1 MGPHLPVAKP
11 GVHRFDENYMN
22 EENLP
27 MPGTST
33 DSPGDIRAEEILAAL
48 DEDQRAVALATR
60 GPVCVIAGAG
70 TGKTRAITHRIAYAA
85 AIGTM
90 DPQKVLAI
98 TFTARAAGEMRVRL
112 RGLGV
117 PMVAARTIHAA
128 ALKQLIYF
136 WPSVFG
142 GKTPDLITTKSSFL
156 GEAINR
162 AGLSDTLRATSR
174 ELMRDIASEIEWAKV
189 SEVAPEDFLLE
200 IEQRVQKPRINAEQL
215 AKVYMAYESVK
226 KQELAIDFEDVLLLT
241 AAMIEEERDVRERVQ
256 DQYRY
261 FTIDEYQDI
270 SPIQQRL
277 INAWIGTRQDIC
289 VVGDPAQTIYS
300 FAGATPIFLNSFT
313 KKYPEAEVIRL
324 STGYR
329 STPEITFAANA
340 LLRHGAMGQELVAI
354 NSHGKKPSVDA
365 YSDESA
371 EIAGVLAQITDLLK
385 TGTQA
390 QEIAI
395 LARTNNQLK
404 GIEREMNRLGL
415 PYQLR
420 NTERF
425 FDRQDVRDFLKVV
438 RQASVIPTEG
448 VHWFDEMRTLSQP
461 FLTGESID
469 GIAALLHLARELD
482 ADPSF
487 SPKTLRSYIR
497 EVEDRV
503 QQNNPPTMPVVTLA
517 TLHAAKGLEWER
529 VFLIGAS
536 EGILPLENGATGQ
549 SDAVINEERR
559 LFYVGMTRAKVD
571 LHISHRQNPSRFLH
585 ESGLLA

>member
-1 MGPHLPVAKP
+1 VA
-11 GVHRFDENYMN
+11 
-22 EENLP
+22 L
-27 MPGTST
+27 
-33 DSPGDIRAEEILAAL
+33 DSSSGDIRAEEILAAL
-48 DEDQRAVALATR
+48 DDDQRAVALATR

-90 DPQKVLAI
+90 DPQKVLAL
-98 TFTARAAGEMRVRL
+98 TFTSRAAGEMRTRL
-112 RGLGV
+112 RSLGV
-117 PMVAARTIHAA
+117 PTVAARTIHAA

-136 WPSVFG
+136 WPTVFG
-142 GKTPDLITTKSSFL
+142 GRVPELMTAKAGFI

-162 AGLSDTLRATSR
+162 AGLSSELRATSR

-189 SEVAPEDFLLE
+189 SQVSPEDFVAE
-200 IEQRVQKPRINAEQL
+200 IDKRTQKPRVSAEKL
-215 AKVYMAYESVK
+215 AKVYTAYESVK

-241 AAMIEEERDVRERVQ
+241 AAMLEEERTVRERVQ

-270 SPIQQRL
+270 SPVQQRL
-277 INAWIGTRQDIC
+277 INAWLGTRQDIC

-300 FAGATPIFLNSFT
+300 FAGATPVFLNSFT
-313 KKYPEAEVIRL
+313 NRFPDAEVIRL

-329 STPEITFAANA
+329 STPEITFAANS
-340 LLRHGAMGQELVAI
+340 LLRHGSMGQELVAL
-354 NSHGKKPSVDA
+354 NDHGTKPSVDGYA
-365 YSDESA
+365 NEDA
-371 EIAGVLAQITDLLK
+371 EIAGVLAEITALLQS
-385 TGTQA
+385 GTQA

-404 GIEREMNRLGL
+404 GVERSMNKLGL
-415 PYQLR
+415 PYQVR
-420 NTERF
+420 STERF
-425 FDRQDVRDFLKVV
+425 FDRQDVRDYLKEV
-438 RQASVIPTEG
+438 RRASVLPTEG
-448 VHWFDEMRTLSQP
+448 VSWIDELRTIAQP

-482 ADPSF
+482 ADAGF
-487 SPKTLRSYIR
+487 SPKTLRGYLR
-497 EVEDRV
+497 EIEDRV

-536 EGILPLENGATGQ
+536 EGILPLETGVTGQ
-549 SDAVINEERR
+549 SDAVIDEERR

-571 LHISHRQNPSRFLH
+571 LHISHRQNPSRFLR
-585 ESGLLA
+585 EAGLLA

>member
-1 MGPHLPVAKP
+1 MS
-11 GVHRFDENYMN
+11 DETANV
-22 EENLP
+22 
-27 MPGTST
+27 
-33 DSPGDIRAEEILAAL
+33 RADEILAAL
-48 DEDQRAVALATR
+48 DNDQKAVALATR

-90 DPQKVLAI
+90 DPQKVLAL
-98 TFTARAAGEMRVRL
+98 TFTSRAAGEMRTRL
-112 RGLGV
+112 RSLGV
-117 PMVAARTIHAA
+117 PTVAARTIHAA

-136 WPSVFG
+136 WPTVFG
-142 GKTPDLITTKSSFL
+142 GRVPELMTAKAGFI

-162 AGLSDTLRATSR
+162 AGLSAELRATSR

-189 SEVAPEDFLLE
+189 SQVAPEDFVNE
-200 IEQRVQKPRINAEQL
+200 IGKRTQKPRIAAEKL
-215 AKVYMAYESVK
+215 AQVYTAYESVK

-241 AAMIEEERDVRERVQ
+241 AAMLEEERTVRERVQ

-261 FTIDEYQDI
+261 FTIDEYQDV
-270 SPIQQRL
+270 SPVQQRL
-277 INAWIGTRQDIC
+277 INAWLGSRQDIC

-300 FAGATPIFLNSFT
+300 FAGATPVFLNSFT
-313 KKYPEAEVIRL
+313 QRFPDAEVIRL

-340 LLRHGAMGQELVAI
+340 LLRHGAMGQELVAL
-354 NSHGKKPSVDA
+354 NDHGTKPSVDGYA
-365 YSDESA
+365 NEDA
-371 EIAGVLAQITDLLK
+371 EIAGVLAQITELLN

-404 GIEREMNRLGL
+404 GVERAMNKSGL
-415 PYQLR
+415 PYQVR
-420 NTERF
+420 STERF
-425 FDRQDVRDFLKVV
+425 FDRQDVRDFLKEV
-438 RQASVIPTEG
+438 RRASVLPTEG
-448 VHWFDEMRTLSQP
+448 VSWIDELRTIAQP

-469 GIAALLHLARELD
+469 GIAGLLHLARELD
-482 ADPSF
+482 GDNSF
-487 SPKTLRSYIR
+487 SPKTLRSYLR
-497 EVEDRV
+497 EIEDRV
-503 QQNNPPTMPVVTLA
+503 QQNNPPTMPVITLA

-536 EGILPLENGATGQ
+536 EGILPLESGATGQ
-549 SDAVINEERR
+549 SDAVIDEERR

-571 LHISHRQNPSRFLH
+571 LHISHRQSPSRFLR
-585 ESGLLA
+585 EAGLIN